1 LAAVLVGA
9 EPAATSS
16 ASLVLAHPAGPI
28 PRLACQS
35 IAGQLAAIG
44 LPVTLRELAAG
55 EAPGAN
61 YDLLYVEFIAANPAE
76 DAAEVLGTEGI
87 AGQCSPAMLQALR
100 AVERAADDAAK
111 AAALQAVHRLAAS
124 EMAVIPLWQLAEH
137 FAHQSSV
144 SGLGERPATLYQNK
158 PAWQA
163 TLRVPTE

>member
-9 EPAATSS
+9 DPAAASA

-28 PRLACQS
+28 PRLACQA

-44 LPVTLRELAAG
+44 LPVTLRELAPG

-61 YDLLYVEFIAANPAE
+61 YDLLYVEFMATDSAE
-76 DAAEVLGTEGI
+76 DAVNVLGTEGI

-100 AVERAADDAAK
+100 AVERAADEAAK
-111 AAALQAVHRLAAS
+111 AAALQSVHRLAAN
-124 EMAVIPLWQLAEH
+124 ELPVIPLWQLAEH
-137 FAHQSSV
+137 FGHQSSV
-144 SGLGERPATLYQNK
+144 SGLGERPATLYQNV
-158 PAWQA
+158 PEWQS